1 MASKRDRIP
10 GGRESV
16 NRRNG
21 CLVLSGVCATCVV
34 LLMAGCTTTSAVH
47 GKPENPWDISLGEP
61 APVKDSRRSG
71 YWWWPTEPANEAAR
85 DRLWG
90 NRGTVYSQLTPAK
103 EEEAVA
109 QPVVVLREI
118 PETAPVVSEKM
129 EVRARIV
136 IRNVLFDYDKSELKL
151 PFRPEIDKAVRMLE
165 EDPKLEAL
173 VEGHADWIASEKYN
187 LALGLRRANAVKGA
201 LLERGIDAARISV
214 VSYGESRP
222 VASNE
227 TDEGRALNRRAV
239 VNLK

>member
-1 MASKRDRIP
+1 M
-10 GGRESV
+10 
-16 NRRNG
+16 
-21 CLVLSGVCATCVV
+21 
-34 LLMAGCTTTSAVH
+34 
-47 GKPENPWDISLGEP
+47 
-61 APVKDSRRSG
+61 
-71 YWWWPTEPANEAAR
+71 
-85 DRLWG
+85 
-90 NRGTVYSQLTPAK
+90 
-103 EEEAVA
+103 
-109 QPVVVLREI
+109 VVLREI